1 MPDRLDADTESELY
15 ADSLESELDANEGG
29 RGT

>member
-1 MPDRLDADTESELY
+1 MPERLDADTESELY
-15 ADSLESELDANEGG
+15 ADSLIELDANEGG